1 MLSSTYSLGRSIG
14 KGAQAL
20 LQLPGGAPSRQGEFG
35 ELPNVGP
42 MGGWLLLE
50 RTLCAA

>member
-1 MLSSTYSLGRSIG
+1 MLSSTYSLLRSIG

-20 LQLPGGAPSRQGEFG
+20 LQLPVVLLPAQGEFG
-35 ELPNVGP
+35 KLPNVGP